1 MDTSRQ
7 IISKDVNE
15 KDDQELTFE
24 EVCSYMDR
32 VRKFPEITLSMDV
45 QAVKQINTAHAKMMN
60 AVKTAL
66 ENSSLTTE
74 QRSKLESYVKY
85 IDWRIRQAV
94 EVQPGIDF
102 KSCDSS
108 GVTLGQQIARAEK
121 KCQELPKQDD
131 YDY

>member
-7 IISKDVNE
+7 IIAKNVDERN
-15 KDDQELTFE
+15 DQELTFE
-24 EVCSYMDR
+24 EVCSYMNR
-32 VRKFPEITLSMDV
+32 VRTFPEITLSMDV

-60 AVKTAL
+60 AVQTAL
-66 ENSSLTTE
+66 ENSSLTGE
-74 QRSKLESYVKY
+74 QRKQLEAYVKY
-85 IDWRIRQAV
+85 IDSRIRQAV

-102 KSCDSS
+102 KSCDSY

-121 KCQELPKQDD
+121 KCQELPKHDD